1 MEQGKFTHS
10 FLGKVLEQQIETTDD
25 QCKKQ
30 IKAIEDHEKQFVK
43 SSALIENNFRERI
56 PLEKRIEERYFAFT
70 NLEKILN
77 SHNLIYKYNIKRR
90 SPKSCRH
97 HLNSKVI

>member
-30 IKAIEDHEKQFVK
+30 IKAIEDHEKQFIK
-43 SSALIENNFRERI
+43 SSALIKNNFRERI
-56 PLEKRIEERYFAFT
+56 PLKNELK
-70 NLEKILN
+70 KGIL
-77 SHNLIYKYNIKRR
+77 
-90 SPKSCRH
+90 
-97 HLNSKVI
+97 HLGI

>member
-25 QCKKQ
+25 
-30 IKAIEDHEKQFVK
+30 HEKQFVK
-43 SSALIENNFRERI
+43 SSALIKNNFRERI
-56 PLEKRIEERYFAFT
+56 PLEKRIEERYFAFR